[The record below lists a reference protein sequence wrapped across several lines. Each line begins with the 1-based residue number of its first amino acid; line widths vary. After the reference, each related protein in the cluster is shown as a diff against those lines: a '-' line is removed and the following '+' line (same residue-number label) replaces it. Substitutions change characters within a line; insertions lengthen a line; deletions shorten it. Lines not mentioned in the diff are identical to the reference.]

1 MNFKFRLATLLVM
14 YVWIAGFSP
23 VDQPPHSL
31 ADLLVKTVASS
42 PRNEVIV
49 PSGVWT
55 VTEDLEVDRSVSLTL
70 QSGALIQ
77 VQAGRTLKVNGPFAA
92 PMNSI
97 FGSDGKVV
105 FSGEVPHK
113 VFPAWWGARGDG
125 RHDDTESIQRAID
138 SLEGGEV
145 YLGRG
150 IYLVGSSTKVPGVA
164 FLTVKANI
172 TLSGAGIGETVL
184 KVRDNSGPYH
194 YIITGQAKW
203 TDCSGFRLRDL
214 IIDSNIANNQIADE
228 KEIRYYFRVSVA
240 IYKGSDIVIER
251 VEFRNESSINTVSLN
266 GVEVRNV
273 RVSDCL
279 FNAIGDDP
287 NHIRHDHSSIYT
299 HATHVVIQD
308 NEFRSALLNAPGGAT
323 AIETHGSDTRVEGNK
338 ISGYQKGMNITGI
351 SFEESRN
358 VIIKNNFIA
367 YGNYGI
373 SLWSYKYDKHI
384 SGYGFGSVTIENNK
398 IRLAQSS
405 YPDGIYS
412 RGIYINPDSNLPLRG
427 LKINNNEIIFDLES
441 HPSGTTSDSFG
452 VGYVSTLNSGLEDTE
467 ISNNKIINSPS
478 TGIRF
483 ECPAKNLAIIGNTI
497 LNPVSAIGKS
507 LAKKFRVGIYAASN
521 MFQNIVIKDNI
532 ISDDF
537 PQARLVG
544 GIFLGG
550 SSTSSSFK
558 IENNSVS
565 ISEKNSSTFLGN
577 QLSPF
582 EMKE

>member
-1 MNFKFRLATLLVM
+1 MNLKFRLATLLV
-14 YVWIAGFSP
+14 VFVLIAGFPP
-23 VDQPPHSL
+23 VDQSPHSL
-31 ADLLVKTVASS
+31 ADLLVETGSS

-55 VTEDLEVDRSVSLTL
+55 VTADLEIDRRISLTL
-70 QSGALIQ
+70 QPGALIQ
-77 VQAGRTLKVNGPFAA
+77 VQAGRTLRVHGPFIA

-97 FGSDGKVV
+97 FGSEGKVV

-113 VFPAWWGARGDG
+113 VLPAWWGALGDG
-125 RHDDTESIQRAID
+125 RHDDTAAIQSAID
-138 SLEGGEV
+138 SLERGEV
-145 YLGRG
+145 SLGRG
-150 IYLVGSSTKVPGVA
+150 TYLIGASTKVPGIV

-172 TLSGAGIGETVL
+172 TLSGAGRNETVL

-194 YIITGQAKW
+194 YIMTAQAHW
-203 TDCSGFRLRDL
+203 SDCSGFRLRDL
-214 IIDSNIANNQIADE
+214 TIDSNIANNPIRDE
-228 KEIRYYFRVSVA
+228 KEIRYFFRMSVA

-299 HATHVVIQD
+299 HATNVVIQD
-308 NEFRSALLNAPGGAT
+308 NEFRSALLNAPGAAT

-358 VIIKNNFIA
+358 VFIKNNIIEYA
-367 YGNYGI
+367 NYGI
-373 SLWSYKYDKHI
+373 SLWSYKYSKHI
-384 SGYGFGSVTIENNK
+384 SGYGFWSVTIENNK
-398 IRLAQSS
+398 IRLAQNN
-405 YPDGIYS
+405 YADGNYS

-427 LKINNNEIIFDLES
+427 LKINNNEIIFGLES

-452 VGYVSTLNSGLEDTE
+452 VGYVSTLNSGLEDTV

-483 ECPAKNLAIIGNTI
+483 ECPAKNLAITGNAMI
-497 LNPVSAIGKS
+497 NPGSSIVKS
-507 LAKKFRVGIYAASN
+507 LAKKFRVGIYVASN
-521 MFQNIVIKDNI
+521 AFQNIVIKDNT

-537 PQARLVG
+537 PQTRLVG

-550 SSTSSSFK
+550 SSSSSNFK
-558 IENNSVS
+558 IENNHVS
-565 ISEKNSSTFLGN
+565 ISQKKSSTFLGHL
-577 QLSPF
+577 LSPF
-582 EMKE
+582 EMQE